1 MQHQVQYTEEK
12 EERTE
17 GNMFE
22 TEKKLEDFMRNN
34 VMVTEADFDK
44 MSYQERC
51 QLYNDHPEEY
61 RRVTH
66 KGTTPPKKVSGH
78 KYSSQIRR

>member
-1 MQHQVQYTEEK
+1 
-12 EERTE
+12 
-17 GNMFE
+17 MFE
-22 TEKKLEDFMRNN
+22 TDKKLEDFIRNN

-66 KGTTPPKKVSGH
+66 KGTTPQKKMSGH
-78 KYSSQIRR
+78 KCSSQITDKKVMSWGNQRTVKHWKF

>member
-1 MQHQVQYTEEK
+1 
-12 EERTE
+12 
-17 GNMFE
+17 MFE
-22 TEKKLEDFMRNN
+22 IEKKLEDFQKNH
-34 VMVTEADFDK
+34 VMISEKDFDK

-66 KGTTPPKKVSGH
+66 KGTTSSKKVSGH
-78 KYSSQIRR
+78 KCSSQIRR